1 MTDEHVGID
10 WDAIRARL
18 RRSEAALDATAAVGP
33 DRLAAVYR
41 ARAAALADRRGAT
54 VGPVYGPRVLVFE
67 LAGERYGLDFGD
79 VAELLPFAG
88 CTPVP
93 GGPPE
98 MLGVIGVR
106 GAIRSVF
113 DLGRLLGLPA
123 GGPGGYVLLARSA
136 GRTGAFRVDR
146 LDAVRP
152 LAGAAAP
159 AGEAVSPFVR
169 GVTADRVRLLATAA
183 VFAHPVLR
191 PAEGGSPR

>member
-1 MTDEHVGID
+1 MTDERTGID
-10 WDAIRARL
+10 WGAIHDRL
-18 RRSEAALDATAAVGP
+18 RRSEAALDATAAVDP
-33 DRLAAVYR
+33 ERLAAVYR
-41 ARAAALADRRGAT
+41 ARAAALADRRAGA
-54 VGPVYGPRVLVFE
+54 VGPVDGPRVLVFE

-123 GGPGGYVLLARSA
+123 GGPGGYVLLARSV
-136 GRTGAFRVDR
+136 GRTCAFRVDR

-152 LAGAAAP
+152 LAAVTP
-159 AGEAVSPFVR
+159 GEAVSPLVR